1 MRIIVSLTA
10 FIFLSGCGQMAWQ
23 KPNAQQGEFEKA
35 RYVCLQQSQ
44 QYQSGVGM
52 ITPNVVTGGYTVIDG
67 GGVSTNS
74 QLFNYCMEAS
84 GWRLEKQKKEVS
96 NLPKTS
102 GNYSPSTN
110 LPSPKGKSVYNRQ
123 DAETACT
130 SATVKGSDAFNKC
143 VEELVK
149 TSR

>member
-1 MRIIVSLTA
+1 MRT
-10 FIFLSGCGQMAWQ
+10 IFLFSTFMLLFGCAQMTWQ
-23 KPNAQQGEFEKA
+23 KTNASQGEFERV
-35 RYVCLQQSQ
+35 RYICLQQSQ

-52 ITPNVVTGGYTVIDG
+52 VTPNVVTGGYTVIDG

-84 GWRLEKQKKEVS
+84 GWRLEGQKQAVS
-96 NLPKTS
+96 NSPKVS
-102 GNYSPSTN
+102 SNYDPSTK
-110 LPSPKGKSVYNRQ
+110 LPSPKGKSIYNRQ

-130 SATVKGSDAFNKC
+130 SATVKDSDAFNKC